1 MNDEVYF
8 CYVEKHR
15 NSLHLVDFTILD
27 GRILTYLKYPK
38 QEVYISLQYLEKTMG
53 DEVVLLPADKHE
65 SFLHDDAIILDWHN
79 QAYSK
84 YSNNNFAI
92 SL

>member
-8 CYVEKHR
+8 CHVEKHQ

-27 GRILTYLKYPK
+27 ERIMTCPKYPK
-38 QEVYISLQYLEKTMG
+38 QEVYISLQYLEKNTG

-65 SFLHDDAIILDWHN
+65 SFLQDDDICIGVTKLA
-79 QAYSK
+79 QSTQ
-84 YSNNNFAI
+84 NNNFAI